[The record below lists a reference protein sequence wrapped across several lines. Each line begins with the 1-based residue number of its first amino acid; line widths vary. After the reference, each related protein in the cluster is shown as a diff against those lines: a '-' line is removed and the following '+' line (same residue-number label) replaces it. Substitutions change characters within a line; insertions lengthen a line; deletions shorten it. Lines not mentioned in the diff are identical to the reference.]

1 MSSLKKGVMIF
12 LYWGILVNLHLF
24 FLSGCVLDPSP
35 RVEIAGQVV
44 DAESSS
50 PFANALVFLRS
61 TDIQTYTDQE
71 GHFRLL
77 VPKNNDE
84 IEITAWAMG
93 YYVASGTVSL
103 PSEDLMLTLRKH
115 HQQDHTEYV
124 WIDPTPSTTEN
135 ACGNCH
141 PMILPQWE
149 QNAHGLAISNPR
161 FFSFYN
167 GTDTQGHSI
176 DQSGYVKDFPGTS
189 GNCANC
195 HAPGIAVDQPFTA
208 NMTSVR
214 DQITSG
220 IHCDFCH
227 KVGGVYLD
235 PANKQVYPN
244 TAGVLSMRML
254 RPPEGDQIFIGPY
267 PDIHDPDTYHPVFS
281 QSDFCAPCHQFSF
294 WGTQIYNSY
303 GEWLA
308 SDYAVQGITCQDC
321 HMAPNGDQYFAL
333 PETGG
338 LSHPPETIPSHQQ
351 LGIKD
356 IAFMKSTLDLA
367 VSHEVTNGVL
377 DLTVSLTNIAAGHHV
392 PTDHPGRHI
401 ILVVQA
407 FDPHGNSIPSTQGAQ
422 IPSWAGDFYGET
434 GVVYAKVL
442 EDAKTGDYPVVNYW
456 KQTLIHSDNRIAA
469 NERRDEH
476 FSFRIGESQTT
487 IEIQVIFRRLF
498 QPQAELYGWDMTEI
512 TLAEETITV
521 RP

>member
-1 MSSLKKGVMIF
+1 MSTWRKGVLFFIY
-12 LYWGILVNLHLF
+12 LGILVNIPLMY
-24 FLSGCVLDPSP
+24 LSGCDGYPSP
-35 RVEIAGQVV
+35 RVEVTGQVF
-44 DAESSS
+44 DGESNA
-50 PFANALVFLRS
+50 PFADALVVLRS
-61 TDIQTYTDQE
+61 SEIHTYTDQN
-71 GHFRLL
+71 GVFTLL
-77 VPKNNDE
+77 VPIEKDE
-84 IEITAWAMG
+84 VEITAWAPG
-93 YYVASGTVSL
+93 YYVAANKVTL
-103 PSEDLMLTLRKH
+103 PVEDLQLTLRAH
-115 HQQDHTEYV
+115 HQQDHPEYS
-124 WIDPTPSTTEN
+124 WIDPTPSTAEN

-167 GTDTQGHSI
+167 GTDTQGNSI

-195 HAPGIAVDQPFTA
+195 HAPGMAVDQPFNTEM
-208 NMTSVR
+208 NMVR
-214 DQITSG
+214 DQITAG

-235 PANKQVYPN
+235 TANKQVYPN
-244 TAGVLSMRML
+244 SAGVISMRLL

-308 SDYAVQGITCQDC
+308 SDYATQGITCQDC

-333 PETGG
+333 PESGG
-338 LSHPPETIPSHQQ
+338 LLHPPETIPSHQQ
-351 LGIKD
+351 LGLKD
-356 IAFMKSTLDLA
+356 IAFMQSTLDLA
-367 VSHEVTNGVL
+367 VSYELRNDQLEV
-377 DLTVSLTNIAAGHHV
+377 TVSLTNVAAGHHV

-407 FDPHGNSIPSTQGAQ
+407 VDSRGNVIPNTQGPQ
-422 IPSWAGDFYGET
+422 IPSWVGDFAGDT

-442 EDAKTGDYPVVNYW
+442 EDAKSGVYPVVNYW
-456 KQTLIHSDNRIAA
+456 NQTLVHSDNRIAA
-469 NERRDEH
+469 DERRDEL
-476 FSFRIGESQTT
+476 FSFRIGENPVT

-498 QPQAELYGWDMTEI
+498 QPQAELYGWDMAEI